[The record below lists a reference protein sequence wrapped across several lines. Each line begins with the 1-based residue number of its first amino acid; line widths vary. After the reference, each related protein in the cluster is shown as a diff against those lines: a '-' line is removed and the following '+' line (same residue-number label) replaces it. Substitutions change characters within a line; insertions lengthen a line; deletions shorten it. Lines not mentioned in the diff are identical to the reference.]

1 MSNRNF
7 PLSGRAAREPE
18 GTFQSNWALSWVIGS
33 VILVVALF
41 LALFALRIL

>member
-7 PLSGRAAREPE
+7 PLSGQASKEPE

-33 VILVVALF
+33 VILVVALI
-41 LALFALRIL
+41 LALFAWGIL